1 MYPSRSA
8 VVPKGRSRSS
18 LVYKIFIAGWHLGGA
33 VERWR
38 SRVWSDENISRVEKS
53 RFMLIGKLKFIFN
66 FG

>member
-8 VVPKGRSRSS
+8 MVLKGRSRSS

-33 VERWR
+33 LVRSC
-38 SRVWSDENISRVEKS
+38 SRVWSDENVSRVEKS

-66 FG
+66 FD